1 MAALVLTESTNSV
14 LPALGE
20 HTIKIK
26 TKVAQLSKGQ
36 DRVRSGQGIS
46 VATCEHFYYA
56 CVFDGHGTN
65 KCIRIIDKIA
75 QERLD
80 DIMESSYPVQT
91 MAMEIKRLWGPQH
104 SQVEPS
110 GSTMGLVKVFEN
122 RIECVNCGDSQVMV
136 FVNGVCVHFTVPHN
150 WENPVEM
157 ERLRAMGATTSPASQ
172 FELVSPNRMKTK
184 YAEYINFP
192 DGRRLAIGQ
201 ALGHNDATGYTED
214 TVVVPIAPTDIV
226 RVVGGSD
233 GLWDLV
239 MEDREEELEMLRTME
254 CDEILQTYSAR
265 WTQVWEMEVPNTN
278 PVQIQRCRYRPVDCD
293 DVAVFVVD
301 MLPRTVPEQVADV
314 IDEIVQEIAYV
325 SVDAVPEENVVNSA
339 DCGESTVTDDL

>member
-1 MAALVLTESTNSV
+1 MASLVLNENRV

-36 DRVRSGQGIS
+36 DRVRTGQGIS

-56 CVFDGHGTN
+56 CVFDGHGTD
-65 KCIRIIDKIA
+65 KCIRIIDRIT

-80 DIMESSYPVQT
+80 DIMESSYPVRT
-91 MAMEIKRLWGPQH
+91 MAMEIKRMWGPQH
-104 SQVEPS
+104 SQVEWS

-122 RIECVNCGDSQVMV
+122 RLECVNCGDSQVMV
-136 FVNGVCVHFTVPHN
+136 FVNGILVHFTVPHN
-150 WENPVEM
+150 SENPVEM
-157 ERLRAMGATTSPASQ
+157 ERLLAMGATTSPASQ

-184 YAEYINFP
+184 SAKYINFP
-192 DGRRLAIGQ
+192 DGPRLAIGQ

-214 TVVVPIAPTDIV
+214 TVIIPILPTDLV

-239 MEDREEELEMLRTME
+239 MEDREEELAMLRAME

-278 PVQIQRCRYRPVDCD
+278 PIKIDKCRYRPVDCD

-301 MLPRTVPEQVADV
+301 MLPIIVPEPVANV
-314 IDEIVQEIAYV
+314 IDEIVQEIAYISTDDV
-325 SVDAVPEENVVNSA
+325 LTGENISST
-339 DCGESTVTDDL
+339 DCNESTVTADI